1 MIEYHEDLGRG
12 SGVVRTI
19 ACPFCGASI
28 GGRTG
33 DLPYHLRR
41 ECEEKP

>member
-1 MIEYHEDLGRG
+1 MIEYHQDLSRG
-12 SGVVRTI
+12 SGVVRTV
-19 ACPFCGASI
+19 ACPFCGAKV

-33 DLPYHLRR
+33 DLPHHLRQ

>member
-12 SGVVRTI
+12 AGVVRTI
-19 ACPFCGASI
+19 ACPFCDAPI

-33 DLPYHLRR
+33 DLPHHLRT
-41 ECEEKP
+41 ECEHKP